1 MKWLLKFSCNHRDC
15 CEMSMTRIRHLLRLD
30 NAPYSNA
37 PKIFDWTHSAQVKH
51 GLRDE
56 AMTHRIVLG
65 SYQNKKI
72 VRMRPPTAVGASW
85 WFCLWL
91 SASHLMV
98 LVMGEAIS
106 SETTT
111 EEDAFFPD
119 LADDYTMTGKTKFP
133 HHFWRWEINIKS
145 YSQPQLM
152 AADGLIE

>member
-1 MKWLLKFSCNHRDC
+1 
-15 CEMSMTRIRHLLRLD
+15 
-30 NAPYSNA
+30 
-37 PKIFDWTHSAQVKH
+37 
-51 GLRDE
+51 
-56 AMTHRIVLG
+56 MTHRIVLG

-72 VRMRPPTAVGASW
+72 VRMRHPTAAGAPR

-119 LADDYTMTGKTKFP
+119 LADDYTMTGKTKISASFLEM
-133 HHFWRWEINIKS
+133 RN
-145 YSQPQLM
+145 
-152 AADGLIE
+152 